1 MIHFTE
7 VGEVTSMKKKIF
19 LFILSLIL
27 ILLLLL
33 FFFGQRNVR
42 ENVYDLNYSS
52 GDEIYK
58 NSDSYDIWVNDDSIT
73 FSDELGN
80 SIVYL
85 FEADRLSNVYSI
97 YVTENEVEARK
108 FAAYFS
114 TQIGNG
120 QIEDVNY
127 NENIVSVIMD
137 MDYFAQY
144 KDYTKKQIEDIL
156 LKDAEVIEED

>member
-1 MIHFTE
+1 MTI
-7 VGEVTSMKKKIF
+7 MNKKVV
-19 LFILSLIL
+19 LVILSLI
-27 ILLLLL
+27 IVLLV
-33 FFFGQRNVR
+33 FFFGQSNVH
-42 ENVYDLNYSS
+42 EDVYDSNYFS

-85 FEADRLSNVYSI
+85 FEADRLSSVYSI
-97 YVTENEVEARK
+97 YITENEVEARK

-114 TQIGNG
+114 AQIGNG

-127 NENIVSVIMD
+127 NENTVSVIMD
-137 MDYFAQY
+137 MNHFAEY

-156 LKDAEVIEED
+156 LKDAKVVEED